1 MIRVRNPLFSH
12 ALSFALLLTSCFVAS
27 TAAGDGGAKDCNPAS
42 SAAPLATETASA
54 GAWANL
60 TNRAGS
66 IRATSNHMLSSAIE
80 TARSDQSVQRIVF
93 KSIPELSK
101 KTTDD
106 DQMCAR
112 LEQTTRQKPLK
123 FDDKRFATVDDLTD
137 WIMDFTQ
144 GEGADGK
151 SLYNQCPGKCSPQ
164 YTWWIYPEKTEL
176 LVKARVICGLPRDRD
191 SNKYQLS
198 IELAPACPVAQS
210 Q

>member
-1 MIRVRNPLFSH
+1 M
-12 ALSFALLLTSCFVAS
+12 
-27 TAAGDGGAKDCNPAS
+27 
-42 SAAPLATETASA
+42 
-54 GAWANL
+54 

-80 TARSDQSVQRIVF
+80 TTRSDKSVQRIIF

-101 KTTDD
+101 KGADD

-112 LEQTTRQKPLK
+112 LEQATSQKPLD
-123 FDDKRFATVDDLTD
+123 FDDKRFPTVDDLTD

-151 SLYNQCPGKCSPQ
+151 SLYKQCPGKCSPQ
-164 YTWWIYPEKTEL
+164 YTWWIYPEQTEL
-176 LVKARVICGLPRDRD
+176 LVKARVVCGPPRDHD

-198 IELAPACPVAQS
+198 IEIAPACPVAQS

>member
-1 MIRVRNPLFSH
+1 MIRVRKILFRHS
-12 ALSFALLLTSCFVAS
+12 LSFVALLASCLAAS
-27 TAAGDGGAKDCNPAS
+27 TAAGDGDGKDCSPS
-42 SAAPLATETASA
+42 PSAAPPATETASA
-54 GAWANL
+54 GTWANL

-80 TARSDQSVQRIVF
+80 TARSDKSVQRIIF
-93 KSIPELSK
+93 NPFPSCRRR
-101 KTTDD
+101 TTDD

-112 LEQTTRQKPLK
+112 LEQATRQKPLE
-123 FDDKRFATVDDLTD
+123 FDDKRFPTVDDLTD

-144 GEGADGK
+144 GKGADGK
-151 SLYNQCPGKCSPQ
+151 SLYKQCPGKCSPQ